1 MLNHVGMHIFRTVLM
16 YAVLVV
22 IMRIMGKR
30 EIGKL
35 SLFDLI
41 ISIMMAEIAVFALE
55 DIKRPLYDA
64 FIPLATLVILQISIA
79 YISLKNRSI
88 RLLFD
93 GKPAVLISGGKL
105 NRGMM
110 AKQRYNLDDLMLQ
123 LREQNI
129 ASISEVDYAVLETS
143 GKLTVIPKMDKAQE
157 TGNPQGSRQAAD
169 ETNVPP
175 IGRKELQ
182 KFKYE
187 GLPIPLIMD
196 GKVQDANLEK
206 IDKTRFWLKNQIQL
220 QGHNDFKDIFL
231 CSVDHNGK
239 LYVSSMG
246 DKKE

>member
-1 MLNHVGMHIFRTVLM
+1 MDQVGMHIFRTVLM
-16 YAVLVV
+16 YVVLYV

-41 ISIMMAEIAVFALE
+41 ISIMMAEIAVFSLE
-55 DIKRPLYDA
+55 DIQRPLYNA
-64 FIPLATLVILQISIA
+64 FVPLATLLILQISIA
-79 YISLKNRSI
+79 YIGLKNRGI

-93 GKPAVLISGGKL
+93 GKPAVIIAGGEL
-105 NRGMM
+105 DREMM

-129 ASISEVDYAVLETS
+129 ASISDVDYAILETS
-143 GKLTVIPKMDKAQE
+143 GKLAVIPKINGYGD
-157 TGNPQGSRQAAD
+157 TDSSQGAARSSD
-169 ETNVPP
+169 GRGGSSP
-175 IGRKELQ
+175 IRKELE

-187 GLPIPLIMD
+187 GLPVPLIMD

-206 IDKTRFWLKNQIQL
+206 INKTRFWLKNQIQL

-231 CSVDHNGK
+231 CTLDHNGK
-239 LYVSSMG
+239 LYVSAG
-246 DKKE
+246 NKRE

>member
-1 MLNHVGMHIFRTVLM
+1 MDQIGMHIFRTVLM
-16 YAVLVV
+16 YVVLYV

-41 ISIMMAEIAVFALE
+41 ISIMMAEIAVFSLE
-55 DIKRPLYDA
+55 DIQRPLYNA
-64 FIPLATLVILQISIA
+64 FVPLATLLILQISIA

-93 GKPAVLISGGKL
+93 GKPAVIIAGGEL
-105 NRGMM
+105 DREMM

-129 ASISEVDYAVLETS
+129 ASISDVDYAILETS
-143 GKLTVIPKMDKAQE
+143 GKLTVIPKINGFGD
-157 TGNPQGSRQAAD
+157 TDSSQGAARSPD
-169 ETNVPP
+169 GGDVSSP
-175 IGRKELQ
+175 IRKELE

-206 IDKTRFWLKNQIQL
+206 INKTRFWLKNQIQL

-231 CSVDHNGK
+231 CTLDHNGK
-239 LYVSSMG
+239 LYVSAG
-246 DKKE
+246 DKRE